1 MTPRLGLRAARRSI
15 GLAARLLAALVL
27 LVGLSACSTM
37 AQVGTTLGVATGQ
50 INESQAQSINQSAA
64 AVERSYQDFTPEQEY
79 YLGRTVAAVILEKY
93 RPWDNPR
100 ATAYVNELGQSL
112 AMASDRPETF
122 SGYHFLIVDSDDIN
136 ALSAPSGFIF
146 ITRGLV
152 RCAQNEDE
160 LAAIL
165 AHEITHVARKHGL
178 QAIKKSRVTAA
189 LTSVALTGAMVAGSP
204 EVQQLTQTFGASVK
218 DITGTLINSGYS
230 RQFEEQADAGSVKI
244 LERVGYDPWA
254 LVDVLK
260 VMERRLTPGG
270 LDFAKTHPAPEV
282 RIKAV
287 ERDIG
292 SWPNLPSTD
301 PVREERFAAALAGV

>member
-1 MTPRLGLRAARRSI
+1 MRAASRRGLTGLLILSVVGAASI
-15 GLAARLLAALVL
+15 T
-27 LVGLSACSTM
+27 LSLISCQSI
-37 AQVGTTLGVATGQ
+37 AQVGTSIGMATGQ
-50 INESQAQSINQSAA
+50 INENQAQSINESAA

-79 YLGRTVAAVILEKY
+79 YLGRTVAAIILEKY
-93 RPWDNPR
+93 KPFDDPKAN
-100 ATAYVNELGQSL
+100 YYINELGQSL
-112 AMASDRPETF
+112 AMASVRPETF
-122 SGYHFLIVDSDDIN
+122 SGYHFLIVDSNDIN

-146 ITRGLV
+146 VTRGLV

-165 AHEITHVARKHGL
+165 AHEITHVALKHGL
-178 QAIKKSRVTAA
+178 QAIKKARVTSA
-189 LTSVALTGAMVAGSP
+189 LSSVALTGAMLAGSP
-204 EVQQLTQTFGASVK
+204 EVQQLTQTFGESVK
-218 DITGTLINSGYS
+218 DITSTLINNGYS

-260 VMERRLTPGG
+260 VMETRLKPGG

-287 ERDIG
+287 EKVLGD
-292 SWPNLPSTD
+292 WPNVPSSNPT
-301 PVREERFAAALAGV
+301 REQRFETALAGV

>member
-1 MTPRLGLRAARRSI
+1 MRTASRR
-15 GLAARLLAALVL
+15 GLAGLLFLSVVAAASITAVL
-27 LVGLSACSTM
+27 TSCQSL
-37 AQVGTTLGVATGQ
+37 AQVGTSIGVATGQ
-50 INESQAQSINQSAA
+50 IDENQAQSINQSAA

-79 YLGRTVAAVILEKY
+79 YIGRSVAAVILQKY
-93 RPWDNPR
+93 KPFDDPKANK
-100 ATAYVNELGQSL
+100 YINELGQAL

-122 SGYHFLIVDSDDIN
+122 SGYHFLILDSDDIN
-136 ALSAPSGFIF
+136 GLSAPSGFIF
-146 ITRGLV
+146 VTRGLV

-165 AHEITHVARKHGL
+165 AHEITHVALKHGL
-178 QAIKKSRVTAA
+178 QAIKKSRVTSA
-189 LTSVALTGAMVAGSP
+189 LSSVALTGAMLAGSP
-204 EVQQLTQTFGASVK
+204 EVQQLTQTFGESVK
-218 DITGTLINSGYS
+218 DITSTLINNGYS

-260 VMERRLTPGG
+260 VMETRLKPGG

-287 ERDIG
+287 EKVLGD
-292 SWPNLPSTD
+292 WPNVPASN
-301 PVREERFAAALAGV
+301 PAREQRFEAALAGV